1 MRIVG
6 GKHRGRTLK
15 APAGRAVRPTS
26 VRARE
31 ALFDILAHGRLGG
44 PALSET
50 TVLDVFAGTGALGLE
65 ALSRGAAEVFALEN
79 DPATVRCLA
88 ANAKMLGEAER
99 VRLIQADATHPPPAP
114 GAADI
119 AFLDAPYNSGLAAP
133 ALAALAQAG
142 WLTPGALVIVETA
155 SKEGEGIDPPEG
167 FERLEARRYGSARL
181 SFLRFI
187 GV

>member
-65 ALSRGAAEVFALEN
+65 ALSRGAAKVFALEN

-114 GAADI
+114 
-119 AFLDAPYNSGLAAP
+119 
-133 ALAALAQAG
+133 AALAQAG